1 MGNIT
6 RMDVNMIENII
17 KALSL
22 ECLKRGAILNTPQN
36 VELIQF
42 INELD
47 QEFETGDIDT
57 LARVYDVALGL
68 VTI

>member
-1 MGNIT
+1 
-6 RMDVNMIENII
+6 MDVNMENII

-36 VELIQF
+36 IELIQF
-42 INELD
+42 IDKLD
-47 QEFETGDIDT
+47 QDFRTGDIDT